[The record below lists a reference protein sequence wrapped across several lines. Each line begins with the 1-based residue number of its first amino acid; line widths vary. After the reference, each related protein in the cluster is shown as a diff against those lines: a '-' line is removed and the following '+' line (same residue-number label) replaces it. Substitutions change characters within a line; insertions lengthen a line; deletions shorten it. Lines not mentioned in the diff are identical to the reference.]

1 MKSKINKF
9 FVWLIVFLLVIGL
22 AGFGLQDVISRWG
35 TSRIATVGDIEIS
48 TEDFRRDLIQEI
60 NYFSQFLGKP
70 ITMEEAKSMGIHL
83 RALERIVNKSLLD
96 QMLKDMGLSI
106 GDIFLIKSLKSDS
119 NFQDPSGEFNRK
131 NYQQYLDRLNLSEN
145 QFEKVLRA
153 DVTRNLILQTINGN
167 FRSNSNIGKLIA
179 DHAGEERL
187 ISIYKARED
196 IVDIKKPLVQKNVEK
211 FFELNK
217 ETYQTKEIKKLSF
230 ISLDPD
236 KLANQ
241 IEFSEEKLLEVFNS
255 RKDEYNKP
263 ERKKLQRIVFSD
275 KAEAETSY
283 EQIRAGHKTFD
294 QIAQRKNLNSQELAY
309 GTFAR
314 NDLQVDLRELVF
326 SEDIKV
332 GSVIGPVLGEL
343 GYEILQINKVF
354 PAENLGFEKIRDRL
368 NKELSVAQALE
379 TILSI
384 TPEIEDMIAA
394 GESLETISQL
404 YSLQI
409 DSLDWFM
416 GIDLP
421 ENFDA
426 QEFNDLANVAT
437 AENSDLIELNS
448 GILITMRLDEE
459 LKPYIP
465 ELTDIFDQVS
475 NDYSRSKKLLALE
488 ETVTKIL
495 SKSSVPNILKSEN
508 FHYLFKEKI
517 NRRSVINYL
526 EQDALEEIFQS
537 KMSDLIVKSI
547 TKGATPYLIIIKI
560 EEIIPASQNLQQYEK
575 IKGAIQDQITEQT
588 NNDRIIALINSLR
601 ELYKPTV
608 NLKLVEQLV
617 SNLQ

>member
-22 AGFGLQDVISRWG
+22 AGFGLQDVVSRWG

-60 NYFSQFLGKP
+60 NYFSQFLNKP

-83 RALERIVNKSLLD
+83 RTLERIVNKSLLD
-96 QMLKDMGLSI
+96 QMLKDMGLST

-145 QFEKVLRA
+145 QFEKILRA
-153 DVTRNLILQTINGN
+153 DVSRNLILQTINGN
-167 FRSNSNIGKLIA
+167 FRSNSNISKLIA

-196 IVDIKKPLVQKNVEK
+196 IVDIKKPLIQKNVEK

-241 IEFSEEKLLEVFNS
+241 IEFSEEKLLEAFNS

-283 EQIRAGHKTFD
+283 EQIKAGYKTFD
-294 QIAQRKNLNSQELAY
+294 QIAQRKHLNSQELAY

-314 NDLQVDLRELVF
+314 NDLPVDLRDLVF

-421 ENFDA
+421 ENFDT
-426 QEFNDLANVAT
+426 QEFNDLANIAT
-437 AENSDLIELNS
+437 TENSDLIELNS

-475 NDYSRSKKLLALE
+475 NDYSRSEKLLALE

-495 SKSSVPNILKSEN
+495 SKSSVSNILKSES
-508 FHYLFKEKI
+508 FHHLFKEKI

-537 KMSDLIVKSI
+537 KMGDLIVKPIS
-547 TKGATPYLIIIKI
+547 KGANPYLIIIKI

>member
-145 QFEKVLRA
+145 QFEKILRA

-196 IVDIKKPLVQKNVEK
+196 IVDIKKPLIQKNVEK

-241 IEFSEEKLLEVFNS
+241 IEFSEEKLLEAFNS

-275 KAEAETSY
+275 KEEAKTSY

-294 QIAQRKNLNSQELAY
+294 QIAQKKHLNSQELAY

-354 PAENLGFEKIRDRL
+354 PAENLDFEKIRDRL

-404 YSLQI
+404 HSLQI

-421 ENFDA
+421 ENFDT

-508 FHYLFKEKI
+508 FHYLFKEKV

-547 TKGATPYLIIIKI
+547 SKGATPYLIIIKI

>member
-145 QFEKVLRA
+145 QFEKILRA
-153 DVTRNLILQTINGN
+153 DVSRNLILQTINGN

-187 ISIYKARED
+187 ISIYKASED
-196 IVDIKKPLVQKNVEK
+196 IIDIKKPLVQKNVEK

-241 IEFSEEKLLEVFNS
+241 IEFSEEKLLEAFNS

-275 KAEAETSY
+275 KEEAKTSY

-294 QIAQRKNLNSQELAY
+294 QIAQKKHLNSQELAY

-354 PAENLGFEKIRDRL
+354 PAENLDFEKIRDRL
-368 NKELSVAQALE
+368 NKELSLAQALE

-404 YSLQI
+404 HSLQI

-421 ENFDA
+421 ENFDT

-547 TKGATPYLIIIKI
+547 SKGATPYLIIIKI